1 MAMTT
6 AVIRRVGAF
15 CAALLMTCAAGAARA
30 AEEPY
35 QVHVVLELTGGGS
48 FIGNSEKQA
57 IELVEKRVNA
67 GGGLAGRPLHFVFH
81 DNQTNPQVSVQLANE
96 VLATH
101 PTVVIGPTI
110 LGDCNAMAPLFRNGP
125 VLICITPSF
134 DPPKGTYLYS
144 SDTSTRSDAIA
155 GMRYFRLQGLKRIAV
170 MTSIDATGRDADK
183 NLGEIAEFPE
193 NKDEVSIVAKVYFN
207 PTDVSV
213 SAQIERI
220 KAANPQALIAWSVG
234 TPIATV
240 FRGLADAGLE
250 IPVGTSKGNEVYRE
264 MEQFAAFL
272 PKQLYFFTSPWP
284 ARGDPRV
291 KLDPAVIEKQ
301 QEFYRACEEASF
313 QPDEGASQGWQPAM
327 LVTAALRKLGTG
339 ATAAQLQEYL
349 QHLKGLASVSGFYD
363 FEETPQRGL
372 GVKNTLV
379 SRWNAGAKR
388 WDPVS
393 ELGGLPLK

>member
-1 MAMTT
+1 MFAKI
-6 AVIRRVGAF
+6 AKRAAAL
-15 CAALLMTCAAGAARA
+15 CAALLIMCVAGTSLRA
-30 AEEPY
+30 QTPY
-35 QVHVVLELTGGGS
+35 EVHVVLELTGGGS
-48 FIGNSEKQA
+48 FIGNSERQA
-57 IELVEKRVNA
+57 IELAEKKINA

-101 PTVVIGPTI
+101 PAVVIGPTI

-155 GMRYFRLQGLKRIAV
+155 GMRYFRERGWKRIAV

-193 NKDEVSIVAKVYFN
+193 NKGQVSIVAKVYFN

-240 FRGLADAGLE
+240 FRGLADAGLD

-264 MEQFAAFL
+264 MEQFASFL

-291 KLDPAVIEKQ
+291 GLDPAVIEKQ
-301 QEFYRACEEASF
+301 AEFYRACEEAGF
-313 QPDEGASQGWQPAM
+313 APDEGSSQGWQPAM
-327 LVTAALRKLGTG
+327 LVAAALRKLGTD
-339 ATAAQLQEYL
+339 ATATQLQDYL

-372 GVKNTLV
+372 GLKNTLV
-379 SRWNAGAKR
+379 SRWNAAAKR
-388 WDPVS
+388 WEPMS
-393 ELGGLPLK
+393 ALGGAPLGK